1 MQYLAR
7 RVLTPLLLIHIQV
20 SLGFQNA
27 RTENKYSRR
36 IEPFSHLGDESDGQ
50 EYRNPVTSFL
60 SNFMQNEDQMRSE
73 DLLANIDFD
82 APKISK
88 VSLETLAAMLDSEL
102 YEKEWFVT
110 GNVNP
115 SYFDNEF
122 EFQDPDVKLKGI
134 EGSLTKSHENSARSV
149 ST

>member
-1 MQYLAR
+1 MQCLAQI
-7 RVLTPLLLIHIQV
+7 LTPLLLFHVQL
-20 SLGFQNA
+20 SLGFQNT
-27 RTENKYSRR
+27 RTESKYSRR
-36 IEPFSHLGDESDGQ
+36 SAPFSHPGDESDGQ

-60 SNFMQNEDQMRSE
+60 SNFMQNKDQTKSE

-82 APKISK
+82 APKIRK

-115 SYFDNEF
+115 SYFDDDF

-134 EGSLTKSHENSARSV
+134 EGMFK
-149 ST
+149 